1 MSDRPARR
9 QGEPLPDIR
18 PAIAREPVHPSITE
32 EQITRLVS
40 EFYDR
45 IRLDARLGPIFEE
58 KLAGRWPEHL
68 AKMETFWQSV
78 LLKTGAYKGKPVP
91 AHMQLQGLQVS
102 DYPDWLQIFRPV
114 ALEIFGEE
122 AGLAVIEVAERIA
135 QSLWFAS
142 FGTAGCPLPEGMT
155 GTKGQVSA

>member
-1 MSDRPARR
+1 MSVRSGTR
-9 QGEPLPDIR
+9 QTEPLPDIR
-18 PAIAREPVHPSITE
+18 PAIAREPVHASITE
-32 EQITRLVS
+32 EQISRLVS
-40 EFYDR
+40 EFYGR

-68 AKMETFWQSV
+68 AKMKTFWQSV

-91 AHMQLQGLQVS
+91 AHMKLNGLQVS
-102 DYPDWLQIFRPV
+102 DYPDWLQIFRSV
-114 ALEIFGEE
+114 AIEVFGGE

-142 FGTAGCPLPEGMT
+142 FGTAGCALPEGMS
-155 GTKGQVSA
+155 GAKRP